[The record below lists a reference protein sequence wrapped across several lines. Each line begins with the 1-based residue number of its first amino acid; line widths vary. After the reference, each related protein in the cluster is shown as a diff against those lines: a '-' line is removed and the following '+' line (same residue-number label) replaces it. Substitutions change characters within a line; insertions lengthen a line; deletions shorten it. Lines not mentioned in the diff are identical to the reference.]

1 MQKVIRK
8 IRRRDKVTKSGFNVS
23 DLERL
28 RKRADAYRKKNGQK
42 LSREERR
49 MYILTGK
56 LPDK

>member
-8 IRRRDKVTKSGFNVS
+8 IRQRDKVTKSGFNVS

-28 RKRADAYRKKNGQK
+28 RERADAYRKKNGQK